1 VVKLIPVRPLFF
13 ISLIFVIQKI
23 GVTVFMRGILIFI
36 LLSFSYALSAQDI
49 QFPPDTIVESDG
61 QYFMPYSAGLKE
73 KTVKVAP
80 DVARMKPS
88 QVSILKR
95 KLKTCIDLFSNDSV
109 FNPFS
114 GLKVIFREEIYSLN
128 GINETAKWIPSS
140 VEIGLYTTLAKDSM
154 PYWESTPDAWI
165 TIHFNNPEKLVGNP
179 VINNI
184 YMEPV
189 QTDSW
194 QPWIEFDRISV
205 PNRVTVVKKYDLPWF
220 EPVTREDFILT
231 LITFFQGSIE
241 KAEKKAGASGGYLPS
256 NLNPS
261 SREAERQKFAVEL
274 DRIRKFDPALA
285 EKLMQAYLEAEESG
299 TPDIQNQK
307 SNSLVDRNIMLNTW
321 REAVRKLKAE
331 MNAMSPVELKSQAW
345 WSDTENSNV
354 SGLTPSGFSGSRPLV
369 RLNKNLI
376 DKTRPGSS
384 IQLIVAEW
392 SMLPGLDFT
401 DITGYNLAYDK
412 ISQLGKNLRLWK
424 QVFELIDP

>member
-1 VVKLIPVRPLFF
+1 MN
-13 ISLIFVIQKI
+13 
-23 GVTVFMRGILIFI
+23 MRSTFLLVLFI
-36 LLSFSYALSAQDI
+36 LSFLYKLSAQDI
-49 QFPPDTIVESDG
+49 PIPPDTIIESDG
-61 QYFMPYSAGLKE
+61 QLFMPYSAGIKE
-73 KTVKVAP
+73 KSLKVAS

-95 KLKTCIDLFSNDSV
+95 KLSACTAFFSNDSV
-109 FNPFS
+109 FNPLS
-114 GLKVIFREEIYSLN
+114 GLKVVFKEEINSVD
-128 GINETAKWIPSS
+128 GINETLKWIPSS
-140 VEIGLYTTLAKDSM
+140 VEIGIYTTMSKDSM

-165 TIHFNNPEKLVGNP
+165 TVHFNNPWQLVGNP
-179 VINNI
+179 VINDI

-205 PNRVTVVKKYDLPWF
+205 PNRVTAVKKNELPWF

-241 KAEKKAGASGGYLPS
+241 KAEKNAGHTTGNFAS
-256 NLNPS
+256 NPNAS
-261 SREAERQKFAVEL
+261 SREIERQKYSAEMEK
-274 DRIRKFDPALA
+274 IRKFDPTLA
-285 EKLMQAYLEAEESG
+285 EKLMQAYLEAEKSG
-299 TPDIQNQK
+299 TPETQDQK
-307 SNSLVDRNIMLNTW
+307 SNPLMDRNIMLNTW

-369 RLNKNLI
+369 RMNKNLI
-376 DKTRPGSS
+376 DKTKPSSS
-384 IQLIVAEW
+384 IQLIIAEW

-412 ISQLGKNLRLWK
+412 IAQLGKNIRLW
-424 QVFELIDP
+424 QQIYDLIGL

>member
-1 VVKLIPVRPLFF
+1 
-13 ISLIFVIQKI
+13 
-23 GVTVFMRGILIFI
+23 MRGII
-36 LLSFSYALSAQDI
+36 LLVLLLFFYGLSAQNI
-49 QFPPDTIVESDG
+49 QFPADTIIEYDG
-61 QYFMPYSAGLKE
+61 QYFMPFSTGFKE
-73 KTVKVAP
+73 KMLKVAP

-95 KLKTCIDLFSNDSV
+95 KLKTCSGFFRNDSI

-114 GLKVIFREEIYSLN
+114 GLKAIFKEEIYSLD
-128 GINETAKWIPSS
+128 GINETVKWITSS
-140 VEIGLYTTLAKDSM
+140 VEIGIYTTLSKDSM

-165 TIHFNNPEKLVGNP
+165 TVHFNNPWKLVGNP

-205 PNRVTVVKKYDLPWF
+205 PNRVTAVKKNDLPWF

-241 KAEKKAGASGGYLPS
+241 KAEKKASLSTGYFAS
-256 NLNPS
+256 NQNPS
-261 SREAERQKFAVEL
+261 SRETERQKYAVEL
-274 DRIRKFDPALA
+274 EKIRKFDPALA
-285 EKLMQAYLEAEESG
+285 EKLMQAYLEAEKSG
-299 TPDIQNQK
+299 TPEIQDHK
-307 SNSLVDRNIMLNTW
+307 SNTLVDRNIILNTW

-354 SGLTPSGFSGSRPLV
+354 SGLTPSGFSGSRPLI

-376 DKTRPGSS
+376 VKTKPGSS
-384 IQLIVAEW
+384 IQLIIAEW

-412 ISQLGKNLRLWK
+412 ISQIGKNIRLW
-424 QVFELIDP
+424 QQIYDLIDP

>member
-1 VVKLIPVRPLFF
+1 MRRNSLLILF
-13 ISLIFVIQKI
+13 
-23 GVTVFMRGILIFI
+23 
-36 LLSFSYALSAQDI
+36 LLLFYGLSARDI
-49 QFPPDTIVESDG
+49 QFPPDTIMESDG
-61 QYFMPYSAGLKE
+61 QYFMPYSAGVIDKSL
-73 KTVKVAP
+73 KVASE
-80 DVARMKPS
+80 VARMKPS

-95 KLKTCIDLFSNDSV
+95 KLSACTALFSNDSV

-114 GLKVIFREEIYSLN
+114 GLKTVFKEEIFSLD
-128 GINETAKWIPSS
+128 GINETVKWIPSS
-140 VEIGLYTTLAKDSM
+140 VEIGLHTTLSKDSM

-165 TIHFNNPEKLVGNP
+165 TVHFNNPGKLVGNP

-194 QPWIEFDRISV
+194 QPWTEFDRISV
-205 PNRVTVVKKYDLPWF
+205 PNRITAVKKNDLPWF

-241 KAEKKAGASGGYLPS
+241 KAEKKAGHPASYLTS
-256 NLNPS
+256 GLNPS
-261 SREAERQKFAVEL
+261 SRESERQKYAAEMEK
-274 DRIRKFDPALA
+274 IRKFDPALA

-299 TPDIQNQK
+299 TPEIQDQK
-307 SNSLVDRNIMLNTW
+307 SSSLVDKNIMLNTW
-321 REAVRKLKAE
+321 REAVRRLKAE

-354 SGLTPSGFSGSRPLV
+354 SGLTPAGYSGSRPLV

-376 DKTRPGSS
+376 DKTKPSSS
-384 IQLIVAEW
+384 IQLIIAEW

-412 ISQLGKNLRLWK
+412 ISQLSKNLRLW
-424 QVFELIDP
+424 QQIYDLIDP